1 MRKFLYVKD
10 DSLNAHR
17 GGAWYV
23 KEGGRLGG
31 VLIK

>member
-1 MRKFLYVKD
+1 MRKFLYVRD

-23 KEGGRLGG
+23 KKEAGWVGS
-31 VLIK
+31 